1 MQKFVQNSQETKSI
15 PEADQV
21 IIYNGKILDKK
32 LADNLD
38 SKSILVYPKL
48 RGGIPITG
56 AVTVA
61 GGALVAINPVQSAQY
76 TADMA
81 KDTAQHGTDF
91 SEKITE
97 FITSKTQFSAEFAL
111 KVGQFVKSVG
121 NAMIQTA
128 KTFAMVARFYP
139 LIMVALVILAFFG
152 QPLEYIMLFISG
164 IIVSILWVFVYILG
178 LPIVNIIPYT
188 LYFIAVY
195 FLPLMAYTIIL
206 LIVFVLVSLLCGI
219 LAAINVATGGS
230 LNKWLICDNSPTS
243 WYTTS
248 SYHLDNQY
256 RRSFFCVKPCAARY
270 EPDGDS
276 SCKKI
281 DSSQPSF
288 CPQAE
293 IMRIYSGNTN
303 DSVPY
308 FLDYNTTNPSF
319 ILKNP
324 KERKELLKDHYIKKI
339 TFLNKCNGP
348 MKPYNNISLNI
359 CANLDHFEK
368 NKTFNKAYL
377 EKMRNACKQAFCN
390 SDTNYPF
397 CSVKVNS
404 ASNDPSIII
413 KQIIKI
419 IALTIVFVIF
429 ILFIFQTI
437 FKISLFEKL
446 TSSPK

>member
-1 MQKFVQNSQETKSI
+1 MQIFNKNSQEIFSL
-15 PEADQV
+15 
-21 IIYNGKILDKK
+21 YNGKIFDKNVDKNVDKK
-32 LADNLD
+32 
-38 SKSILVYPKL
+38 SIYIYPKL
-48 RGGIPITG
+48 RGGIPVVA
-56 AVTVA
+56 AVTGMVSTITVEPAEVVA
-61 GGALVAINPVQSAQY
+61 DSMQ
-76 TADMA
+76 
-81 KDTAQHGTDF
+81 TAQNAAQFTGNLTQ
-91 SEKITE
+91 KILGFVTRNGQYAANK
-97 FITSKTQFSAEFAL
+97 SM
-111 KVGQFVKSVG
+111 KVRQFVLTTT

-139 LIMVALVILAFFG
+139 LIMVALIILAFFG

-188 LYFIAVY
+188 FYFIAVY
-195 FLPLMAYTIIL
+195 LLPLLAYTIIL
-206 LIVFVLVSLLCGI
+206 IIVFLLITFLCGI
-219 LAAINVATGGS
+219 LAVINKATGGS

-248 SYHLDNQY
+248 SYQLQNMY

-270 EPDGDS
+270 EPDGDNN
-276 SCKKI
+276 CKRV
-281 DSSQPSF
+281 DSYQPSF

-308 FLDYNTTNPSF
+308 FLDYNVTNPSF
-319 ILKNP
+319 ILKEP
-324 KERKELLKDHYIKKI
+324 KDREELLKKHYIKKT
-339 TFLNKCNGP
+339 TFLNNCNEP

-359 CANLDHFEK
+359 CANLDNFER
-368 NKTFNKAYL
+368 NKTFNKAYI
-377 EKMRNACKQAFCN
+377 EKMRIACKQAYCN

-404 ASNDPSIII
+404 ASNNPSILI

-419 IALTIVFVIF
+419 IALTIVFVIL
-429 ILFIFQTI
+429 ILFIFKTI
-437 FKISLFEKL
+437 FKIRI
-446 TSSPK
+446 TS

>member
-1 MQKFVQNSQETKSI
+1 MQIVKNSQEIESI

-21 IIYNGKILDKK
+21 IIYNGKILDKS
-32 LADNLD
+32 LQSLQTLQ
-38 SKSILVYPKL
+38 SLQLKSILVYPKL
-48 RGGIPITG
+48 RGGFPIS
-56 AVTVA
+56 
-61 GGALVAINPVQSAQY
+61 GALVTMSPAEAAADVAAL
-76 TADMA
+76 TADA
-81 KDTAQHGTDF
+81 SQHT
-91 SEKITE
+91 SNLLQKI
-97 FITSKTQFSAEFAL
+97 L
-111 KVGQFVKSVG
+111 QFVTRNSQFAATRSRQILEFVKNTRNEMVK
-121 NAMIQTA
+121 AA

-139 LIMVALVILAFFG
+139 LILVALIILAFFG

-219 LAAINVATGGS
+219 LAAINTATGGS

-248 SYHLDNQY
+248 SYQLQNMY

-270 EPDGDS
+270 EPDGDNN
-276 SCKKI
+276 CKRV

-308 FLDYNTTNPSF
+308 FLDYNVTNPNF
-319 ILKNP
+319 ILKDQ
-324 KERKELLKDHYIKKI
+324 KERVQLLKEHYMKKT
-339 TFLNKCNGP
+339 TFLNNCSDP

-359 CANLDHFEK
+359 CANLDNFEK
-368 NKTFNKAYL
+368 NETFNKAYL
-377 EKMRNACKQAFCN
+377 EKMRIACKQAYCN
-390 SDTNYPF
+390 SNTNYPF

-404 ASNDPSIII
+404 ASNDPSILI

-419 IALTIVFVIF
+419 IALTIVFVIL
-429 ILFIFQTI
+429 ILFIFATI
-437 FKISLFEKL
+437 FKISLFQNKF
-446 TSSPK
+446 TSPQ

>member
-1 MQKFVQNSQETKSI
+1 MQFFVKKSQEIELI
-15 PEADQV
+15 PENDQV
-21 IIYNGKILDKK
+21 IIYNGKILDKN
-32 LADNLD
+32 LANNLD
-38 SKSILVYPKL
+38 YKSVLVYPKL
-48 RGGIPITG
+48 RGGLPVSMATPLVVAPSPIFTINVPLT
-56 AVTVA
+56 AQNS
-61 GGALVAINPVQSAQY
+61 ALMAQ
-76 TADMA
+76 DG
-81 KDTAQHGTDF
+81 AQHGTDLGQKI
-91 SEKITE
+91 SE
-97 FITSKTQFSAEFAL
+97 FLTSKFQFSAERAL
-111 KVGQFVKSVG
+111 QIGQFVKSVG
-121 NAMIQTA
+121 NAMIQTT

-139 LIMVALVILAFFG
+139 LIMVALIILAFFG

-195 FLPLMAYTIIL
+195 FVPLMAYTIIL
-206 LIVFVLVSLLCGI
+206 LIVFVLISLLCGI

-230 LNKWLICDNSPTS
+230 LNSWLICDNSPTS

-276 SCKKI
+276 NCRRV

-303 DSVPY
+303 DLVPY
-308 FLDYNTTNPSF
+308 FLDYNTSNPSF
-319 ILKNP
+319 ILKTP
-324 KERKELLKDHYIKKI
+324 KERKELLKDHYIKKT
-339 TFLNKCNGP
+339 TFLNKCNEP

-368 NKTFNKAYL
+368 NKTLNKVYL
-377 EKMRNACKQAFCN
+377 EKMRNTCKQAFCN

-404 ASNDPSIII
+404 ASNDTSIII

-419 IALTIVFVIF
+419 IALTIVFVIL
-429 ILFIFQTI
+429 ILFIFATV
-437 FKISLFEKL
+437 FKISLFDNKF
-446 TSSPK
+446 T